1 MKKTKRHK
9 SALGF
14 FLLCMLALLVSSCSK
29 MPING
34 KLDGQWQLMS
44 IESDDGVRI
53 PEERIYICFNLHVVN
68 LTDLHNNVYAGN
80 LHYADD
86 KVSMDFPYMEDA
98 WGRKELAKWGIY
110 ENPIV
115 FEVKTL
121 TNKQLILQ
129 SSKNVLTLRRF

>member
-1 MKKTKRHK
+1 MKKTKRYK
-9 SALGF
+9 SVVGI
-14 FLLCMLALLVSSCSK
+14 FLACMLALMAGSCSK
-29 MPING
+29 MPVNG

-44 IESDDGVRI
+44 IESEGVVQQ
-53 PEERIYICFNLHVVN
+53 PDERIYICFNLHVVN

-80 LHYADD
+80 LHYADE

-98 WGRKELAKWGIY
+98 WGRRELAKWGIY

-115 FEVKTL
+115 FEVKSL

-129 SSKNVLTLRRF
+129 SSENVITLRRF